1 MKELG
6 EFSELFI
13 GMTLID
19 VENENKEVKLTNLT
33 TNSVEVELVR
43 DTRWYD
49 LEVICN
55 KCNKNV
61 RIINSDR
68 SKKFSC
74 GNGLKIEKE
83 GKEFNV
89 TCGGKTYTE
98 VKKDYTGVV
107 SAKQWYQYEK
117 WFKERFKNNIN

>member
-6 EFSELFI
+6 EFSDLQI

-33 TNSVEVELVR
+33 TNSAEVELVR

-49 LEVICN
+49 LEVVCN
-55 KCNKNV
+55 KCSKNH

-68 SKKFSC
+68 SKKFVCSSA
-74 GNGLKIEKE
+74 LVIEKD
-83 GKEFNV
+83 GQKFDV

-98 VKKDYTGVV
+98 IKKDYTGVV
-107 SAKQWYQYEK
+107 SAKQWFQYEK
-117 WFKERFKNNIN
+117 WFKERFKTI